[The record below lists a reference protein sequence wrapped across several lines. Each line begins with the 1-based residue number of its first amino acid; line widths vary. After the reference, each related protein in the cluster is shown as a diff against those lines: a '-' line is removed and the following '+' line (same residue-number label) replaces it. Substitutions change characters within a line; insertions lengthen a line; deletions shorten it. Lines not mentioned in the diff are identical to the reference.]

1 MQALTRLQHWLE
13 GVYEIRI
20 DHDVADFVI
29 TNPDLAQQL
38 HGSAGRGDC
47 PEKLLVR
54 EVQDELNVSLYLAP
68 EIVGHLA
75 RVSDSRPRAD
85 GRTFCLAIE
94 GVSHFLYLAWRAGFD
109 RTLTQMEL
117 ELQAEVDKFVGM
129 MTLPEEP
136 LDVDGCARL
145 RAWLFDAVRFAPGLA
160 AEELARYQK
169 ANFYA
174 ALYCRQLEQRYLRC
188 HDNVGLTRELRRFY
202 RQDQRGKINM
212 IDSAVR

>member
-94 GVSHFLYLAWRAGFD
+94 GVSHFLYLLGGPVSTAP
-109 RTLTQMEL
+109 
-117 ELQAEVDKFVGM
+117 
-129 MTLPEEP
+129 LPRWN
-136 LDVDGCARL
+136 L
-145 RAWLFDAVRFAPGLA
+145 
-160 AEELARYQK
+160 
-169 ANFYA
+169 N
-174 ALYCRQLEQRYLRC
+174 
-188 HDNVGLTRELRRFY
+188 Y
-202 RQDQRGKINM
+202 RPRSI
-212 IDSAVR
+212 SLWA